1 MWFWER
7 YTSPFKLASLG
18 IMGMNQRNVN
28 YIGRYNP
35 RKFYPLVDN
44 KLKTKNIAVAA
55 GVTVPKLIGTIQ
67 QQHEV
72 GRIAEMVKDWSG
84 FCIKPARGS
93 GGKGILVIVRQED
106 GQYFKPNGSPCNAA
120 DLERHISNIL
130 AGLFSLG
137 GKPDFVLV
145 EDLIHFDDVFDGYS
159 FEGVPDTRVIIFK
172 GFPVMSMMR
181 LSTASS
187 DGKANLH
194 QGAVGVGICLRTGR
208 AVRAVQHNEPIR
220 YHPDTNKDLFNLVV
234 PHWLKLLNLAANCYE
249 MSGLGYIGTDMVLD
263 KRRGPML
270 LELNARPGLSIQIAN
285 AAGLLPRLRM
295 VEKLGNVKMTAE
307 ERVQYARDHFGVFEG
322 DCHP

>member
-7 YTSPFKLASLG
+7 YTSPIKLANLG
-18 IMGMNQRNVN
+18 IMGMNQRNVS

-35 RKFYPLVDN
+35 RKLYPLVDN
-44 KLKTKNIAVAA
+44 KLKTKHIAVDA

-67 QQHEV
+67 HQHEV
-72 GRIAEMVKDWSG
+72 GKIAAMVKEWSG

-93 GGKGILVIVRQED
+93 GGKGILVIMRQED
-106 GQYFKPNGSPCNAA
+106 GLFYKPNGSSCTAN

-145 EDLIHFDDVFDGYS
+145 EDLIHFDNVFDGYS

-208 AVRAVQHNEPIR
+208 ALRAVQHNQPIR
-220 YHPDTNKDLFNLVV
+220 YHPDTSKDLFDLEV
-234 PHWLKLLNLAANCYE
+234 PHWMKLLNLAASCYE

-263 KRRGPML
+263 KLRGPML

-285 AAGLLPRLRM
+285 AAGLLPRLRQI
-295 VEKLGNVKMTAE
+295 EKMGKVQMNVD
-307 ERVQYARDHFGVFEG
+307 ERVAYAMEHFGVF
-322 DCHP
+322 DK

>member
-1 MWFWER
+1 MWLWER

-35 RKFYPLVDN
+35 RKLYPLVDN
-44 KLKTKNIAVAA
+44 KLKTKHIAVAA

-67 QQHEV
+67 HQHEV
-72 GRIAEMVKDWSG
+72 KKIADMVKDWPG

-93 GGKGILVIVRQED
+93 GGKGILVIMRQED
-106 GQYFKPNGSPCNAA
+106 GLFYKPNGKAETVS
-120 DLERHISNIL
+120 DLERHLSNIL

-137 GKPDFVLV
+137 GKPDFVMV
-145 EDLIHFDDVFDGYS
+145 EDLIHFDNVFDGYS

-208 AVRAVQHNEPIR
+208 AVRGVQYNQPLRH
-220 YHPDTNKDLFNLVV
+220 HPDTNKDLFDLQV
-234 PHWLKLLNLAANCYE
+234 PHWLKLLNLAASCYE

-263 KRRGPML
+263 KKRGPML

-285 AAGLLPRLRM
+285 AAGLLPRLRQI
-295 VEKLGNVKMTAE
+295 EKLGNFSMSVE
-307 ERVQYARDHFGVFEG
+307 ERVAYAMEHFGVF
-322 DCHP
+322 PTQTLA